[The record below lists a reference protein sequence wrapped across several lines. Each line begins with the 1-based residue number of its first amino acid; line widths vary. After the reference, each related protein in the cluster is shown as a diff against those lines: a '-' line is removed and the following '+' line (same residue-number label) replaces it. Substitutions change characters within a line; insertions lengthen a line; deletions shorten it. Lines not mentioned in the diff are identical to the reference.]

1 MATIPT
7 TATATMCPSPLPTI
21 SPLLRPSHQC
31 QPSPSSSS
39 PSSIKLGTTLFFNEA
54 TVDRAAESS
63 VVIKPE
69 KWGSQ
74 LEKRR
79 KRRRRRRAGFER
91 LEPEEDDDVDQVVEP
106 VAEPVSVP
114 VGPSRS
120 GFLSRSEE
128 VQLCLYLKVY
138 SSYIIYGKF
147 SNISPW
153 QELKN
158 CWISLLKPKT
168 NQIII
173 KP

>member
-1 MATIPT
+1 M
-7 TATATMCPSPLPTI
+7 
-21 SPLLRPSHQC
+21 
-31 QPSPSSSS
+31 
-39 PSSIKLGTTLFFNEA
+39 
-54 TVDRAAESS
+54 DRAAESS
-63 VVIKPE
+63 VVIKPD

-106 VAEPVSVP
+106 VAEPVSIP
-114 VGPSRS
+114 VGASRS
-120 GFLSRSEE
+120 GFLSRSDE

-138 SSYIIYGKF
+138 SFYIIYGKF

-158 CWISLLKPKT
+158 FLFLVTNRKERYWKTLEQVVKRMEWFQFCCQVLAKGRRSVALMRYYAEEEKLERRLLVVT
-168 NQIII
+168 GG
-173 KP
+173 

>member
-1 MATIPT
+1 M
-7 TATATMCPSPLPTI
+7 
-21 SPLLRPSHQC
+21 
-31 QPSPSSSS
+31 
-39 PSSIKLGTTLFFNEA
+39 
-54 TVDRAAESS
+54 
-63 VVIKPE
+63 IKPE

-114 VGPSRS
+114 VGASRS

-158 CWISLLKPKT
+158 FIFLVTNRKEPYLKTLEQVLKRMGWCQFCCQVQAKGRRSVALMKFYAEEEKREKRSLVVT
-168 NQIII
+168 GG
-173 KP
+173 